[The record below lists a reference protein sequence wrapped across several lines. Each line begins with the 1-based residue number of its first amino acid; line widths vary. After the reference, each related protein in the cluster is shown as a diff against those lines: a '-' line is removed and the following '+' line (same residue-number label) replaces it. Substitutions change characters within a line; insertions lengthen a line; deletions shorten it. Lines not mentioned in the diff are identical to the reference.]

1 MSLLGLTSQ
10 EAEVRLR
17 QHGPNLIEQSAKRSF
32 TSLLWEIIREPMLL
46 LLIAAGIISFFLAD
60 LIDAALLMVTV
71 LIVLGISIL
80 QELRSESAINA
91 LRDLTA
97 PLALVVRDGT
107 ERRIPS
113 TQVVLG
119 DLLVVLEG
127 DRVAADARLI
137 TSSTLSIDESLLTGE
152 STPVDKE
159 RDTHVLAGSLVL
171 RGHGRAL
178 VTAIG
183 AQSEIGKIGKTIS
196 EIPYERTHLQRGI
209 DRLVQIVGILGFV
222 TVISIIV
229 AYGLSRGEWL
239 EAALA
244 GIAAAMALIPEE
256 FPVILTLFF
265 ALGAW
270 RMAQVRVIARKSAA
284 IEALG
289 AITVLCVDKTGTLTL
304 NQMEVESLQID
315 HRIHNLGSGPI
326 TDEFRE
332 IASCAAL
339 AAPRIAY
346 DPMDRAFQATASE
359 FLDLDKYESLK
370 EYPVERN
377 RLGYIHIWQHGG
389 ARLAAAKGAPEYIAE
404 LTGLSSANR
413 VELERKVSIAASAG
427 RRVIAIARAEL
438 ATDSDLDIE
447 SLKFEF
453 LGIAILQDPIRAG
466 VPEAVETCRSAGIRT
481 VMITGDHPETAMA
494 IARQIEL
501 INPLNCITGSELLEL
516 SDSELAERIRDCS
529 IFARVRPEHKLRL
542 IRALQREGE
551 VVAMTGDGVNDAPA
565 LRAADIGIAMGGR
578 GTDVAR
584 EAAALVITD
593 DDFTSIVAGIRRGR
607 AIFAN
612 MQKAMSYVIAIHVPI
627 FGMALVPV
635 FVLDWP
641 LVLLPAL
648 VAFHEVIIDP
658 ACSIVFEVE
667 EPDPLIMQRQPRPV
681 DTSIF
686 NRGEVLLALLQGV
699 SVFSAVFGMFLLA
712 QIQGMGDDE
721 TRSLAFATLMISNL
735 LLIMANRSRTL
746 TIFGSAFTR
755 RNRALPWILLLGT
768 GVLLALLYIP
778 FLSSAF
784 DLAALTLNQFLQVT
798 LVSYAGV
805 AWLDIV
811 KIRERIKAR
820 H

>member
-1 MSLLGLTSQ
+1 MSALGITSQ
-10 EAEVRLR
+10 EAEIRLR
-17 QHGPNLIEQSAKRSF
+17 QHGPNLIAQGGKRSLL
-32 TSLLWEIIREPMLL
+32 SLAWDVIREPMLL
-46 LLIAAGIISFFLAD
+46 LLITAGIISFFLAD
-60 LIDAALLMVTV
+60 LVDAALLMVTV
-71 LIVLGISIL
+71 LIVLAIAIL
-80 QELRSESAINA
+80 QERRSERAIEA

-107 ERRIPS
+107 ERRVPS

-119 DLLVVLEG
+119 DLLVLLEG

-137 TSSTLSIDESLLTGE
+137 TSSALSIDESLLTGE
-152 STPVDKE
+152 STPVAKE
-159 RDTHVLAGSLVL
+159 RDSQVLAGSLVL

-178 VTAIG
+178 VTAIS
-183 AQSEIGKIGKTIS
+183 AESEIGKIGRSIT
-196 EIPYERTHLQRGI
+196 EIPFERTRLQRGI
-209 DRLVQIVGILGFV
+209 DRLVRVVGILGLV
-222 TVISIIV
+222 TVISIIL
-229 AYGLSRGEWL
+229 AYGLTRGEWL

-315 HRIHNLGSGPI
+315 HAVHNLGSAPI
-326 TDEFRE
+326 PSEFQEVAR
-332 IASCAAL
+332 IAAL
-339 AAPRIAY
+339 AAPRVAY
-346 DPMDRAFQATASE
+346 DPMDRAFQSITSD
-359 FLDLDKYESLK
+359 FLDLDEYESLK
-370 EYPVERN
+370 EYPVELA
-377 RLGYIHIWQHGG
+377 RLGYIHIWQNRGV
-389 ARLAAAKGAPEYIAE
+389 RIAALKGAPEYVGE
-404 LTGLSSANR
+404 LCGMTLSDR
-413 VELERKVSIAASAG
+413 TKLDREVSIAARSG

-438 ATDSDLDIE
+438 LEDVDLGIE
-447 SLKFEF
+447 GLNFEF
-453 LGIAILQDPIRAG
+453 LGIAILQDPIRTG
-466 VPEAVETCRSAGIRT
+466 VPEAVASCRSAGIRT

-501 INPLNCITGSELLEL
+501 ANPESCLTGTEIMRL
-516 SDSELAERIRDCS
+516 SDDELAERVRDCS

-542 IRALQREGE
+542 IRILQREGE

-593 DDFTSIVAGIRRGR
+593 DNFTSIVAGIRRGR
-607 AIFAN
+607 AIYAN

-667 EPDPLIMQRQPRPV
+667 EPDPQIMERKPRPV
-681 DTSIF
+681 TASIF
-686 NRGEVLLALLQGV
+686 NRAEVALAFLQGF
-699 SVFSAVFGMFLLA
+699 SVFIAVFSTFLAA
-712 QIQGMGDDE
+712 QFQGLGDSE
-721 TRSLAFATLMISNL
+721 TRTLSFATLMISNL
-735 LLIMANRSRTL
+735 ALIMANRSRTL
-746 TIFGSAFTR
+746 TIFGSAFSR
-755 RNRALPWILLLGT
+755 RNRVLPWILLLGI
-768 GVLLALLYIP
+768 GVLLTLIYVP
-778 FLSSAF
+778 FLSTAF
-784 DLAALTLNQFLQVT
+784 DLTPLTLSQFLQVT
-798 LVSYAGV
+798 LVAYAGV

-820 H
+820 Q